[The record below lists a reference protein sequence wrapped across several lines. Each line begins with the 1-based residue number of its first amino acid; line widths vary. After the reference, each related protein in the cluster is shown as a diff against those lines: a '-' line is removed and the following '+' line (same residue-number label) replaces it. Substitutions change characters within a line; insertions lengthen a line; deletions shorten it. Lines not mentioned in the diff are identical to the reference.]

1 VLVASLQEGGRGG
14 YSEPARL
21 EPGLSG
27 LLPISSVSQPTA
39 AEEAEDMAA
48 LEGTAWLL
56 ALIGSLTFMLLL
68 IASAMFY
75 YRYHYQP
82 CLLKGLS
89 HEMDL
94 AFLDMK
100 RLT

>member
-1 VLVASLQEGGRGG
+1 MQVLVASLQEGGRGG

-39 AEEAEDMAA
+39 SEEAEDMAA

-75 YRYHYQP
+75 YRYP
-82 CLLKGLS
+82 PFLLKGLS

-100 RLT
+100 RHT